1 VPGAQEWRDG
11 HYVWVEGRWERE
23 RSGDAW
29 RAGHWDRDGERGGE
43 RDGDDEHRR
52 DRHVWHPGGW
62 EHSGPEPHSD
72 GPRGN
77 AAVVISGRVAAPDG
91 RPLPGITVVLAGTSE
106 GRAVTDGNGAYAFAG
121 LSPGSYA
128 VRPSPDGRR
137 RCSFGPD
144 VVNLGNLRGSVMQNF
159 TASCEGGWR

>member
-1 VPGAQEWRDG
+1 
-11 HYVWVEGRWERE
+11 VWVEGRWERE
-23 RSGDAW
+23 RNGDAW
-29 RAGHWDRDGERGGE
+29 RTGHWDRDDDRDGDRDRH
-43 RDGDDEHRR
+43 RDGDDEHHR

-62 EHSGPEPHSD
+62 EHGRPEAHARGPGGD
-72 GPRGN
+72 AG
-77 AAVVISGRVAAPDG
+77 VVISGRVAAPDG

-106 GRAVTDGNGAYAFAG
+106 GRTVTDASGTYVFAG

-144 VVNLGNLRGSVMQNF
+144 VVNLNDLGGSAIQNF
-159 TASCEGGWR
+159 TASCEDGRR